1 MALSADTEHM
11 RQAKTPMGQRSF
23 HDPDA
28 VPDWRRGGK
37 QQIEQSAPGGQSEF
51 GDKHGKAWEQYD
63 PDLAEQG
70 FLGNLGKKKDEL
82 GGGQVGTRAN
92 PEDTAHMRSRSEFSP
107 PGSIG
112 ANPED
117 TAHMRSRSEF
127 SQPESNKFDEKP
139 SDMRMPGVL
148 RNLTQN
154 QRTRM
159 DRLGRQRIEREDLA
173 PLNTA
178 RAEYNNQ
185 IQDTLKRRRN
195 KKLSDLVAGL
205 NLG

>member
-1 MALSADTEHM
+1 
-11 RQAKTPMGQRSF
+11 MGERSF

-28 VPDWRRGGK
+28 VPDWRR
-37 QQIEQSAPGGQSEF
+37 E
-51 GDKHGKAWEQYD
+51 
-63 PDLAEQG
+63 G

-185 IQDTLKRRRN
+185 IQDTLKKRRN
-195 KKLSDLVAGL
+195 KKISDLVAGL